1 MGRACVARG
10 WAQASAR
17 RALSLAARPC
27 HNGPMLRRT
36 LLVAPVSLLLAR
48 SAAAHSYKL
57 GAIEIGHPWA
67 RPSVTGK
74 AAVFLA
80 LANTGLDTDRLTG
93 GRTPIAHDVIL
104 RDADGS
110 TLDELDLLPRRPVA
124 LRPGGRY
131 IALLGL
137 AGPLALDDRFPL
149 TLHFAG
155 AGEITVTVRVED
167 APEEN

>member
-1 MGRACVARG
+1 
-10 WAQASAR
+10 
-17 RALSLAARPC
+17 
-27 HNGPMLRRT
+27 MLRRAF
-36 LLVAPVSLLLAR
+36 LLAPLGLLLAR
-48 SAAAHSYKL
+48 VAAAHSYKL

-74 AAVFLA
+74 AAVFVA
-80 LANTGLDTDRLTG
+80 LNNTGYDTDRVTG
-93 GRTPIAHDVIL
+93 ASTPIAHEVFL

-110 TLDELDLLPRRPVA
+110 TMEELDLAPHRPMA

-137 AGPLALDDRFPL
+137 SGPLALDDTFPL
-149 TLHFAG
+149 TLRFAG

-167 APEEN
+167 APEEE

>member
-1 MGRACVARG
+1 ML
-10 WAQASAR
+10 R
-17 RALSLAARPC
+17 RALLLAPF
-27 HNGPMLRRT
+27 
-36 LLVAPVSLLLAR
+36 SLLLLPRRA
-48 SAAAHSYKL
+48 SAHSYKL

-80 LANTGLDTDRLTG
+80 LANTGYDTDRLTG
-93 GRTPIAHDVIL
+93 GSTPIAHEVFL
-104 RDADGS
+104 RDTDGS
-110 TLDELDLLPRRPVA
+110 TLEELTLSPHRPVA

-137 AGPLALDDRFPL
+137 ANPLALDDTFPL
-149 TLHFAG
+149 TLRFAG

-167 APEEN
+167 APEED